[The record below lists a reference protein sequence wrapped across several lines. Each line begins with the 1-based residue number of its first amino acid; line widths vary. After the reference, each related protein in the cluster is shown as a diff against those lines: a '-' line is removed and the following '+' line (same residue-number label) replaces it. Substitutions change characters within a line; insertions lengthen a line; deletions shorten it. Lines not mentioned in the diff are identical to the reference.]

1 MKGHKRI
8 LIVDDEA
15 AIRKFLRLSL
25 EKENYEVFEASNAAE
40 GVRELVSSRA
50 EFMILDLGL
59 PDREGFEVIQKV
71 REWSHIPII
80 VLTVK
85 EDEESKVKALDCG
98 ADDYLTKP
106 FGISEL
112 MARIRVAE
120 RHSQPSIA
128 QSVFKSGALEIDLAA
143 HWVKV
148 GGQEIH
154 LTPTEYDILK
164 LFVKYAGKVVTHRQ
178 ILKEV
183 WGPNAVEHTQYIRV
197 YVGQLRKK
205 LEVGSGVE
213 KIILTE
219 PGVGY
224 RLMAKNEA

>member
-85 EDEESKVKALDCG
+85 EDEESKVKALDYG